1 VTDSNEN
8 STDKQTSHP
17 GRDRPE
23 EDNVTDSHHER
34 VEATLQ
40 RWRTLAEAARNS
52 PEWARIEAFHAQLR
66 DENFMRNWLAIAGL
80 RSLGE
85 ILSSFE
91 GGRIRPGAKYFLDAI
106 SEDHGKT
113 PEYKPKSPK
122 TDKPRSDTSEEF

>member
-34 VEATLQ
+34 VEAILQ

-52 PEWARIEAFHAQLR
+52 PEWARIEAFH
-66 DENFMRNWLAIAGL
+66 
-80 RSLGE
+80 GE